1 MAAIGLLA
9 KEAADRELLGLML
22 GELGH
27 RAEGAGRLEEAL
39 EFARER
45 KPRAFLLVDG
55 SGADAE
61 SLTRELIRA
70 FPLMPVV
77 VALKTRDASRAVAL
91 MRVGAA
97 EVVAPPWTPEDLKS
111 SVSKG
116 LRFQGTALTAASAA
130 PLSRSPVWYAL
141 AVGLFL
147 AAGLGAASLKRVEAR
162 RAAAAARVDRWELP
176 VRHPAGLAFDGK
188 SLWLVEWFT
197 QSFYALSPDDTSV
210 QVVRHLTADT
220 PVAAAFTAEAMW
232 TVSADGTVVRRMR
245 DDKLTPLA
253 RYRNAAPNSAGLAFD
268 GLYLWTLDARAKVL
282 RKHLVDREL
291 TVISTHKWRGVKAA
305 GLLFDGR
312 TLWTLDAADRRLLR
326 HQLERPE
333 DVVEGVPLPEYAEGG
348 WIPAGVSWDGS
359 RFWTVG
365 EAADGKSPARLVRHR
380 KEEAFR

>member
-27 RAEGAGRLEEAL
+27 RADGSARLEEAL
-39 EFARER
+39 ESARER

-55 SGADAE
+55 GGADAE

-77 VALKTRDASRAVAL
+77 VALKVRDASRAVAL

-97 EVVAPPWTPEDLKS
+97 EVVAPPWTPEDLKA

-116 LRFQGTALTAASAA
+116 LRFQGTVITVASAA

-141 AVGLFL
+141 AVGVFL
-147 AAGLGAASLKRVEAR
+147 AAGLGVASLKRVER
-162 RAAAAARVDRWELP
+162 DRAAAAARDDRWELP

-188 SLWLVEWFT
+188 SLWLVDWFT
-197 QSFYALSPDDTSV
+197 QSFYALATPDTAV
-210 QVVRHLTADT
+210 QVVRHLTAET

-232 TVSADGTVVRRMR
+232 TVSADGTAIRRMR
-245 DDKLTPLA
+245 DDKMTPLA
-253 RYRNAAPNSAGLAFD
+253 RYAKAAPNCAGLAFD

-291 TVISTHKWRGVKAA
+291 TVISTHKWRGVKPA
-305 GLLFDGR
+305 GLVFDGR
-312 TLWTLDAADRRLLR
+312 TLWSLDAADRRLLR
-326 HQLERPE
+326 HSLERPE
-333 DVVEGVPLPEYAEGG
+333 DVVEGVPLPEYAEGAYL
-348 WIPAGVSWDGS
+348 PTGVSWDGT

-365 EAADGKSPARLVRHR
+365 EAKDGRSPARLVRHR
-380 KEEAFR
+380 EEAR

>member
-55 SGADAE
+55 GGADAE

-97 EVVAPPWTPEDLKS
+97 EVVAPPWTPEDLRA

-116 LRFQGTALTAASAA
+116 LRFQGTVLTVASAA
-130 PLSRSPVWYAL
+130 PRSRSPIWYAL

-147 AAGLGAASLKRVEAR
+147 AAGLGAASLKRAEGI

-188 SLWLVEWFT
+188 SVWLVEWFT
-197 QSFYALSPDDTSV
+197 QSFYALSPQDTSV
-210 QVVRHLTADT
+210 RVVRHLTAET
-220 PVAAAFTAEAMW
+220 PVAAAFTTEAMW
-232 TVSADGTVVRRMR
+232 TVSADGTVIRRMR
-245 DDKLTPLA
+245 DDRMTPLT
-253 RYRNAAPNSAGLAFD
+253 RYPKAAPNCAGLAFD

-291 TVISTHKWRGVKAA
+291 SVISTHRWRGVKPA
-305 GLLFDGR
+305 GLVFDGR
-312 TLWTLDAADRRLLR
+312 TLWSLDAADRRLQR

-333 DVVEGVPLPEYAEGG
+333 DVFEGVPLPEYAEGAYV
-348 WIPAGVSWDGS
+348 PTGVAWDGS

-365 EAADGKSPARLVRHR
+365 EARDGRSPARLVRH
-380 KEEAFR
+380 KEEAR

>member
-27 RAEGAGRLEEAL
+27 RTEGAGRLEEAL

-45 KPRAFLLVDG
+45 GTKAFLLVDG
-55 SGADAE
+55 GGADAE

-70 FPLMPVV
+70 FPLMPIV
-77 VALKTRDASRAVAL
+77 VALKVRDASRAVAL

-97 EVVAPPWTPEDLKS
+97 EVVAPPWTPEDLKA

-116 LRFQGTALTAASAA
+116 LRFQGTALSVAAAA
-130 PLSRSPVWYAL
+130 PLSRSPIWYAL

-147 AAGLGAASLKRVEAR
+147 AAGLGVASLKRVDAN

-197 QSFYALSPDDTSV
+197 QSFYALSPNDTSV
-210 QVVRHLTADT
+210 QIVRHLTAET

-232 TVSADGTVVRRMR
+232 TVSADGTVIRRMR
-245 DDKLTPLA
+245 DDKMTPLA
-253 RYRNAAPNSAGLAFD
+253 RYGKAAPNCAGLAFD

-291 TVISTHKWRGVKAA
+291 SVIATYKWRGSKAA
-305 GLLFDGR
+305 GLVFDGR
-312 TLWTLDAADRRLLR
+312 SLWTLDAADRRLVR
-326 HQLERPE
+326 YGLERPE
-333 DVVEGVPLPEYAEGG
+333 EPIDGIPLSEYAEGNF
-348 WIPAGVSWDGS
+348 IPTGVSWDGA

-365 EAADGKSPARLVRHR
+365 EARDGRSPARLVRH
-380 KEEAFR
+380 KEEAR

>member
-55 SGADAE
+55 GGADAE
-61 SLTRELIRA
+61 SLTRELLRA
-70 FPLMPVV
+70 FPLLPVV
-77 VALKTRDASRAVAL
+77 VAMKVRDASRAVAL

-97 EVVAPPWTPEDLKS
+97 EVVAPPWTPEDLKA

-116 LRFQGTALTAASAA
+116 LRFQGTVLTVAAAA
-130 PLSRSPVWYAL
+130 PLSRSPIWYAL

-147 AAGLGAASLKRVEAR
+147 AAGLGVASLKRVER
-162 RAAAAARVDRWELP
+162 NRAAAAARTDRWDLP

-197 QSFYALSPDDTSV
+197 QSFYALSTVDTNV
-210 QVVRHLTADT
+210 QVVRHLTAET

-232 TVSADGTVVRRMR
+232 TVSADGTVIRRMR
-245 DDKLTPLA
+245 DDAMTPLA
-253 RYRNAAPNSAGLAFD
+253 RYSKAAPNSAGLAFD

-291 TVISTHKWRGVKAA
+291 SVIAAYKWRGVKAA
-305 GLLFDGR
+305 GLLFDGK
-312 TLWTLDAADRRLLR
+312 TLWSLDAADRRLLR
-326 HQLERPE
+326 HRLDSPQ
-333 DVVEGVPLPEYAEGG
+333 DIIGAVSLPEYAEGAY
-348 WIPAGVSWDGS
+348 IPVGAAWDGA

-365 EAADGKSPARLVRHR
+365 EAKDGRSPARLVRH
-380 KEEAFR
+380 KEEAR

>member
-27 RAEGAGRLEEAL
+27 SAEGAGRLEEAL

-45 KPRAFLLVDG
+45 KTRAFLLVDG
-55 SGADAE
+55 GGADAE
-61 SLTRELIRA
+61 SLTRELLRA
-70 FPLMPVV
+70 FPLLPVV
-77 VALKTRDASRAVAL
+77 VAMKVRDASRAMAL

-97 EVVAPPWTPEDLKS
+97 EVVAPPWTPEDLKA

-116 LRFQGTALTAASAA
+116 LRFQGTAISVASAA
-130 PLSRSPVWYAL
+130 PLSRSPVWYVLSVA
-141 AVGLFL
+141 LFL
-147 AAGLGAASLKRVEAR
+147 AAGLGVASLKRVESN
-162 RAAAAARVDRWELP
+162 RAAVAARTDRWNLP

-197 QSFYALSPDDTSV
+197 QSFYALSTVDTNV
-210 QVVRHLTADT
+210 QLVRHLTAET
-220 PVAAAFTAEAMW
+220 PVAAAFTSEALW
-232 TVSADGTVVRRMR
+232 TVSAEGTVIRRMR
-245 DDKLTPLA
+245 DDKMTPLT
-253 RYRNAAPNSAGLAFD
+253 RYPKAAPNSAGLAFD

-291 TVISTHKWRGVKAA
+291 SVITTYKWRGVKAA

-326 HQLERPE
+326 HGLERPDE
-333 DVVEGVPLPEYAEGG
+333 IVEAVPLPEYAEGAY
-348 WIPAGVSWDGS
+348 IPVGAAWDGA

-365 EAADGKSPARLVRHR
+365 EAKDGKGPARLVRHR
-380 KEEAFR
+380 EEPR

>member
-45 KPRAFLLVDG
+45 GTKAFLLVDG
-55 SGADAE
+55 GGADAE

-70 FPLMPVV
+70 FPLMPIV
-77 VALKTRDASRAVAL
+77 VALKVRDASRAVAL

-97 EVVAPPWTPEDLKS
+97 EVVAPPWTPEDLKA

-116 LRFQGTALTAASAA
+116 LRFQGTAISVAAAA
-130 PLSRSPVWYAL
+130 PLSRSPIWYAL

-147 AAGLGAASLKRVEAR
+147 AAGLGVASLKRVDAN

-197 QSFYALSPDDTSV
+197 QSFYALSPNDTSV
-210 QVVRHLTADT
+210 QVVRHLTAET

-232 TVSADGTVVRRMR
+232 TVSADGTVIRRMR
-245 DDKLTPLA
+245 DDKMTPLA
-253 RYRNAAPNSAGLAFD
+253 RYAKAAPNCAGLAFD

-291 TVISTHKWRGVKAA
+291 SVIATYRWRGSKPA
-305 GLLFDGR
+305 GLVFDGR
-312 TLWTLDAADRRLLR
+312 SLWTLDAADRRLVRYALD
-326 HQLERPE
+326 RPE
-333 DVVEGVPLPEYAEGG
+333 EPIDGIPLPEYSEGDY
-348 WIPAGVSWDGS
+348 IPTGVSWDGA

-365 EAADGKSPARLVRHR
+365 EAKDGRSPARLVRH
-380 KEEAFR
+380 KEEAR

>member
-1 MAAIGLLA
+1 MASIGLLA

-27 RAEGAGRLEEAL
+27 SAEGAGRLEEAL

-45 KPRAFLLVDG
+45 RTRAFLLVDG
-55 SGADAE
+55 GGADAE
-61 SLTRELIRA
+61 SLTRELLRA
-70 FPLMPVV
+70 FPLLPVV

-91 MRVGAA
+91 MRVGAV
-97 EVVAPPWTPEDLKS
+97 EVVAPPWTPEDLKA

-130 PLSRSPVWYAL
+130 PSSRSPVWYAL

-147 AAGLGAASLKRVEAR
+147 AAGLGVASLKRVESG

-176 VRHPAGLAFDGK
+176 VRHPAGLAFDGR

-197 QSFYALSPDDTSV
+197 QSFYSLSPDDTAI
-210 QVVRHLTADT
+210 QVVRHLTAET
-220 PVAAAFTAEAMW
+220 PVAAAFTTEAMW
-232 TVSADGTVVRRMR
+232 TVSADGTVIRRMR
-245 DDKLTPLA
+245 DDKLTPLT
-253 RYRNAAPNSAGLAFD
+253 RYPKAAPNSAGLAFD

-291 TVISTHKWRGVKAA
+291 SVISTHKWNGVKAA

-312 TLWTLDAADRRLLR
+312 TLWSLDAAERRLNR
-326 HQLERPE
+326 HHLARPE
-333 DVVEGVPLPEYAEGG
+333 DVIEGVPLPEYAEGDY
-348 WIPAGVSWDGS
+348 IPAGVAWDGA

-365 EAADGKSPARLVRHR
+365 SAADGKGPARLIRHN
-380 KEEAFR
+380 EAAR

>member
-1 MAAIGLLA
+1 MA

-22 GELGH
+22 GELGYS
-27 RAEGAGRLEEAL
+27 AEGSARLEEAL
-39 EFARER
+39 ESARER
-45 KPRAFLLVDG
+45 RTRAFLLVDG
-55 SGADAE
+55 GGADAE

-70 FPLMPVV
+70 FPLMPIV

-91 MRVGAA
+91 MRVGAI
-97 EVVAPPWTPEDLKS
+97 EVVAPPWTPEELKA

-116 LRFQGTALTAASAA
+116 LRFQGTALTVASAA

-147 AAGLGAASLKRVEAR
+147 AAGLGVASLKRADAN

-197 QSFYALSPDDTSV
+197 QSFYSLSPEDTAI
-210 QVVRHLTADT
+210 QVVRHLTAET
-220 PVAAAFTAEAMW
+220 PVAAAFTTEAMW
-232 TVSADGTVVRRMR
+232 TVSADGTVIRRMR
-245 DDKLTPLA
+245 DDKMTPLT
-253 RYRNAAPNSAGLAFD
+253 RYPKAAPNSAGLAFD

-291 TVISTHKWRGVKAA
+291 SVLSTHKWTGVKAA
-305 GLLFDGR
+305 GLVFDGR
-312 TLWTLDAADRRLLR
+312 TLWSLDAAERRLNR
-326 HQLERPE
+326 HHLARPE
-333 DVVEGVPLPEYAEGG
+333 DVIEGVPLPEYAEGG
-348 WIPAGVSWDGS
+348 FLPAGVAWDGA

-365 EAADGKSPARLVRHR
+365 SAADGKGPARLVRH
-380 KEEAFR
+380 KEGAR

>member
-1 MAAIGLLA
+1 MASIGLLA

-27 RAEGAGRLEEAL
+27 SAEGAGRLEEAL

-45 KPRAFLLVDG
+45 RARAFLLVDG
-55 SGADAE
+55 GGADAE

-70 FPLMPVV
+70 FPLLPVV

-91 MRVGAA
+91 MRVGAV
-97 EVVAPPWTPEDLKS
+97 EVVAPPWTPEDLKA

-130 PLSRSPVWYAL
+130 PTSRSPVWYAL

-147 AAGLGAASLKRVEAR
+147 AAGLGVASLKRVESD

-176 VRHPAGLAFDGK
+176 VRHPAGLAFDGR

-197 QSFYALSPDDTSV
+197 QSFYSLSPEDTTV
-210 QVVRHLTADT
+210 QVVRHLTAET
-220 PVAAAFTAEAMW
+220 PVAAAFTTEAMW
-232 TVSADGTVVRRMR
+232 TVSADGTVIRRMR
-245 DDKLTPLA
+245 DDKMTALT
-253 RYRNAAPNSAGLAFD
+253 RYPKAAPNSAGLAFD

-291 TVISTHKWRGVKAA
+291 SVISTHTWRGVKAA

-312 TLWTLDAADRRLLR
+312 TLWSLDAAERRLNR
-326 HQLERPE
+326 HHLARPE
-333 DVVEGVPLPEYAEGG
+333 DVIEGVPLPEYAEGG
-348 WIPAGVSWDGS
+348 YIPAGVAWDGA

-365 EAADGKSPARLVRHR
+365 SAADGKGPARLVRH
-380 KEEAFR
+380 KEEAR

>member
-39 EFARER
+39 EFAREH
-45 KPRAFLLVDG
+45 KTRAFVLVDG
-55 SGADAE
+55 GGADAE
-61 SLTRELIRA
+61 ALTRELIRA

-77 VALKTRDASRAVAL
+77 VALKVRDATRAVAL

-97 EVVAPPWTPEDLKS
+97 EVIAPPWTPEDFKS

-116 LRFQGTALTAASAA
+116 LRYQGTALSVTAVA

-147 AAGLGAASLKRVEAR
+147 AAGLGVASLKRAEQNRVV
-162 RAAAAARVDRWELP
+162 AASRVDRWELP
-176 VRHPAGLAFDGK
+176 VAPPAGLAYDGK
-188 SLWLVEWFT
+188 TLWLVEWFT

-210 QVVRHLTADT
+210 KIVRHLTAET
-220 PVAAAFTAEAMW
+220 PVAAAFTGEAMW
-232 TVSADGTVVRRMR
+232 TVSADGTIIRRMR
-245 DDKLTPLA
+245 DAKMTPLA
-253 RYRNAAPNSAGLAFD
+253 RYPKAAPNSAGLAFD
-268 GLYLWTLDARAKVL
+268 GLYLWTLDARARVL

-291 TVISTHKWRGVKAA
+291 SVLATYRWRGGKAA
-305 GLLFDGR
+305 GLVFDGKA
-312 TLWTLDAADRRLLR
+312 LWTLDAVERRLSRFALD
-326 HQLERPE
+326 RPE
-333 DVVEGVPLPEYAEGG
+333 EAVDAMPLPEYAEGTF
-348 WIPAGVSWDGS
+348 IPTGLAWDGV

-365 EAADGKSPARLVRHR
+365 EAKDGKSPARLVRHAPV
-380 KEEAFR
+380 EAAQ

>member
-45 KPRAFLLVDG
+45 RTKAFLLVDG
-55 SGADAE
+55 GGADAE

-77 VALKTRDASRAVAL
+77 VALKVRDASRAVAL

-97 EVVAPPWTPEDLKS
+97 EVVAPPWTPEDLKA

-116 LRFQGTALTAASAA
+116 LRFQGTALSVAAAA
-130 PLSRSPVWYAL
+130 PLSRSPIWYAL

-147 AAGLGAASLKRVEAR
+147 AAGLGVASLKRVDAN

-197 QSFYALSPDDTSV
+197 QSFYALSPNDTAV
-210 QVVRHLTADT
+210 QVVRHLTAET
-220 PVAAAFTAEAMW
+220 PVAAAFTTEAMW
-232 TVSADGTVVRRMR
+232 TVSADGTVIRRMR
-245 DDKLTPLA
+245 DDRMTPLA
-253 RYRNAAPNSAGLAFD
+253 RYAKAAPNCAGLAFD

-291 TVISTHKWRGVKAA
+291 SVIATYRWRGTKPA
-305 GLLFDGR
+305 GLVFDGR
-312 TLWTLDAADRRLLR
+312 SLWTLDAADRRLVRYALD
-326 HQLERPE
+326 RPE
-333 DVVEGVPLPEYAEGG
+333 EPVDGIPLPEYAEGDY
-348 WIPAGVSWDGS
+348 IPTGVSWDGV

-365 EAADGKSPARLVRHR
+365 EAKDGRSPARLVRH
-380 KEEAFR
+380 KEEAR